1 MTETMTGVRTVFA
14 SMRRAARK
22 GVSLI
27 EIAMGL
33 SIIAIVSAGALFY
46 FNNAQVSSR
55 TNEAMQQLSSLQEI
69 IRTLYQSAGNYSG
82 LNASVI
88 ANSSLLAPRYRI
100 GTLPNATGVRSPF
113 GSNVTFASQN
123 SDTEFEIT
131 MQNVPAAACQR
142 LATIDLGSGLKQI
155 QVGSN
160 SPVTGGQGLTPTQA
174 NAQCATTGSNITWR
188 FS

>member
-1 MTETMTGVRTVFA
+1 MTETKTGVRTAIV
-14 SMRRAARK
+14 SIRRAVRK

-33 SIIAIVSAGALFY
+33 SIIAVVAAGALFY

-82 LNASVI
+82 LNATVI
-88 ANSSLLAPRYRI
+88 ANSSLLAPRYRV
-100 GTLPNATGVRSPF
+100 GTIPNATAVRSPF
-113 GSNVTFASQN
+113 GSNVTFASVTN
-123 SDTEFEIT
+123 NTEFEIT

-142 LATIDLGSGLKQI
+142 LATIDLGSGLRQI
-155 QVGSN
+155 TVGSLT
-160 SPVTGGQGLTPTQA
+160 VTGGVGLTPAQA
-174 NAQCATTGSNITWR
+174 NAQCAAAGTNITWR
-188 FS
+188 FT